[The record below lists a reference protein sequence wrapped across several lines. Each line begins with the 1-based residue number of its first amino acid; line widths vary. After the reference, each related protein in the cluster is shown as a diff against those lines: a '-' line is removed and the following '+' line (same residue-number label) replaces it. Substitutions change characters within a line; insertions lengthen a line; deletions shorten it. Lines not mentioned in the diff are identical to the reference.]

1 MAKAGARVSISGVDN
16 LKKTLRGFD
25 KEIDDSLERAINI
38 AAQTIRTQAIRLI
51 SKGARSG
58 VKYTRYLPYRTG
70 IASAQGEPPKSDTG
84 RLVASIDATIDADK
98 VGATVGTNLD
108 YGLFLEVGTS
118 KMRARPWLTPAF
130 ELTRPSN
137 IKRFQNVIAT
147 ASKKAARR

>member
-1 MAKAGARVSISGVDN
+1 MAKALVSLTG
-16 LKKTLRGFD
+16 D
-25 KEIDDSLERAINI
+25 KEMKKAFRAFSVKSSDALERAMNI
-38 AAQTIRTQAIRLI
+38 SAQTIRTQAIRLI

-84 RLVASIDATIDADK
+84 RLVSSIDATIDSDGL
-98 VGATVGTNLD
+98 GATVGTNLD

-130 ELTRPSN
+130 ELMRPSI
-137 IKRFQNVIAT
+137 IKRFNNVYAT
-147 ASKKAARR
+147 TAKKTGKKT

>member
-1 MAKAGARVSISGVDN
+1 MAKALVSLTG
-16 LKKTLRGFD
+16 D
-25 KEIDDSLERAINI
+25 KEMKKAFRAFSVKSSDALERAMNI
-38 AAQTIRTQAIRLI
+38 SAQTIRTQAIRLI

-84 RLVASIDATIDADK
+84 RLVSSIDATIDSDGL
-98 VGATVGTNLD
+98 GATVGTNLD